1 MRRRAC
7 RHLAGRYCAW
17 ETHHSSFLSTG
28 YLTVSKWLRSAGVG
42 FLAKGHLQQ
51 NSTPAPRRPL
61 CPPAGPDRAVWHI
74 NLLENLWAFQ
84 RCIIHVCTVGAVSK
98 ARLSMKKSSFEYEK
112 GQFEYEKGRPKTDP
126 PFFIDLG
133 GLPWCMIPRW
143 KDLAISNTM
152 VAFILHKYAFK
163 VTISFEYEKVLCFS
177 LVNMHFRLRCT
188 QLHARQ

>member
-1 MRRRAC
+1 
-7 RHLAGRYCAW
+7 
-17 ETHHSSFLSTG
+17 
-28 YLTVSKWLRSAGVG
+28 
-42 FLAKGHLQQ
+42 
-51 NSTPAPRRPL
+51 
-61 CPPAGPDRAVWHI
+61 
-74 NLLENLWAFQ
+74 
-84 RCIIHVCTVGAVSK
+84 VCTVGAVSK

-152 VAFILHKYAFK
+152 VVFNLHKYAFK

-177 LVNMHFRLRCT
+177 LGSKGVGPTPNTLRCEGR
-188 QLHARQ
+188 LNGVYPPRSV